1 MRKTSKPSTTLKQDL
16 ENKLLLIAGVKVMI
30 EKNFEKGTEVS
41 STECSQYHGI
51 SSISSEDTF

>member
-16 ENKLLLIAGVKVMI
+16 ENKDAFAYHGGKGNGW
-30 EKNFEKGTEVS
+30 KDSGTEVS
-41 STECSQYHGI
+41 NTKCSQHQGI